1 MDERFSFIKDLPK
14 IDLHRHLDGS
24 LRIESVIDE
33 AEKQGVFIGG
43 TYDEIYDK
51 LTAKEK
57 ENSLVDYLK
66 SFEIPIKLMQTK
78 EALERFTYDFF
89 EDAYKDGL
97 VYLELRFAPILHRQ
111 KGLSQRDVILAVKK
125 GMDRALRDYDIY
137 GNIILSC
144 MKNFSEK
151 EAIETIQAGRE
162 FIGHGVVGV
171 DLAGPEDEGF
181 SYKFIEAMKLAK
193 SYGYRITIHAG
204 EAASGQNVADAIEL
218 LGAERIGHGVRIFD
232 NTRAYDIVID
242 RGILL
247 EICPTSNIQTSTVE
261 NMKKHPF
268 IKYYKE
274 GINISFNTDNTRASN
289 TNLSKELSIAF
300 DMLNLD
306 KSGYKKLYVNAVNS
320 SFASEVVKNKLL
332 SLI

>member
-137 GNIILSC
+137 GNII
-144 MKNFSEK
+144 
-151 EAIETIQAGRE
+151 
-162 FIGHGVVGV
+162 
-171 DLAGPEDEGF
+171 
-181 SYKFIEAMKLAK
+181 
-193 SYGYRITIHAG
+193 
-204 EAASGQNVADAIEL
+204 
-218 LGAERIGHGVRIFD
+218 
-232 NTRAYDIVID
+232 
-242 RGILL
+242 
-247 EICPTSNIQTSTVE
+247 
-261 NMKKHPF
+261 
-268 IKYYKE
+268 
-274 GINISFNTDNTRASN
+274 
-289 TNLSKELSIAF
+289 
-300 DMLNLD
+300 
-306 KSGYKKLYVNAVNS
+306 
-320 SFASEVVKNKLL
+320 
-332 SLI
+332 